1 MLCHI
6 QTFES
11 VDEILKYDQFERK
24 ISSATF
30 LWCFLSG
37 VQGGFISACV
47 LHANFVRHGISAGVG
62 FFFFFFLGGG
72 GGGGLWKISP
82 KVEQRMMGI
91 GGGGIKKC
99 LLKIRCF
106 HFQFKRELMGKFFSY
121 NKQLNGRFLWSIPL
135 YTRKW

>member
-47 LHANFVRHGISAGVG
+47 LHANFVRHGFSAGVG
-62 FFFFFFLGGG
+62 VFFFFW
-72 GGGGLWKISP
+72 GGGLWKISP

-91 GGGGIKKC
+91 GGGGGHKKVSV
-99 LLKIRCF
+99 KNV
-106 HFQFKRELMGKFFSY
+106 MFS
-121 NKQLNGRFLWSIPL
+121 FSV
-135 YTRKW
+135 

>member
-47 LHANFVRHGISAGVG
+47 LHANFVRHGFSAGVG
-62 FFFFFFLGGG
+62 VFFFFLGGG
-72 GGGGLWKISP
+72 AMENFPKSRTENDGDWGGGGA
-82 KVEQRMMGI
+82 
-91 GGGGIKKC
+91 
-99 LLKIRCF
+99 
-106 HFQFKRELMGKFFSY
+106 
-121 NKQLNGRFLWSIPL
+121 
-135 YTRKW
+135 